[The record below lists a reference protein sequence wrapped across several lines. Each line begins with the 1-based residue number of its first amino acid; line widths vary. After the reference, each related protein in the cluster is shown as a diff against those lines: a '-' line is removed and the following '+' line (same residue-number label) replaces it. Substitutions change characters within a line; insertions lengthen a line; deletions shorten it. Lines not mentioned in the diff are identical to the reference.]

1 MIRSGVIEIPAICSA
16 LRRADTEKGTAMAKG
31 HKCPACGKYTLQP
44 YTTNQL
50 KCSDCKAVFKKDRVA

>member
-1 MIRSGVIEIPAICSA
+1 
-16 LRRADTEKGTAMAKG
+16 MAKG